1 MSGLTRLLLTIV
13 VEERGFRV
21 TKAWERGL
29 AAHPMTAESTPLM
42 PDDLQ
47 VLYRDEDIVVV
58 NKPSGLLV
66 HRGWDNDK
74 IVAMTLV
81 RDLVGAHV
89 FPVHRLDR
97 PTSGALIFAQHK
109 DAARIMSQNFEAG
122 KVSKA
127 YLALVRGITPD
138 SGTIDNPVPKKPK
151 GPRVDAVTD
160 FRRLYTF
167 ERYSLVE
174 ARPRTGRLHQIRRH
188 LKHIT
193 HPLIG
198 DVNYGKGDQNR
209 LFRERFDL
217 NRLALHALSIGFEHP
232 LTHEDIHIV
241 APLPPDLEK
250 PFLAMG
256 IPEEVFKITGAI

>member
-1 MSGLTRLLLTIV
+1 
-13 VEERGFRV
+13 
-21 TKAWERGL
+21 
-29 AAHPMTAESTPLM
+29 MTYSPESLE
-42 PDDLQ
+42 
-47 VLYRDEDIVVV
+47 VLHRDEDIVVV

-74 IVAMTLV
+74 VVAMTLV

-97 PTSGALIFAQHK
+97 PTSGALIFALHK
-109 DAARIMSQNFEAG
+109 DAARTLSQSFEASE
-122 KVSKA
+122 VSKV

-160 FRRLYTF
+160 FRRLHTF

-174 ARPRTGRLHQIRRH
+174 ARPKTGRLHQIRRH

-198 DVNYGKGDQNR
+198 DVKYGKGDQNR
-209 LFRERFDL
+209 LFRERFGL
-217 NRLALHALSIGFEHP
+217 NRLALHALSIEFKHP
-232 LTHEDIHIV
+232 SHNEVVKVV
-241 APLPPDLEK
+241 APVPEDLEV
-250 PFLAMG
+250 PFSRMG
-256 IPEEVFKITGAI
+256 IPREVFESSNSD